1 VFSLSLAVPGH
12 YAVFSSKDGTGGLGA
27 VPSVLEKSRTDCCRW
42 PSDGTLERVE
52 DKPLTTHPHSFTNS
66 SSNQKPFGTDYL
78 YYMQMHFRLLF
89 AKNWCWLWRRRW
101 VSYGGGYEY
110 TASSRSIP
118 SPRTRLTITRYL
130 SKYSRT
136 TLYQ

>member
-1 VFSLSLAVPGH
+1 MVFSLSLAVPGH

-42 PSDGTLERVE
+42 PSDGTLEGVE

-78 YYMQMHFRLLF
+78 YYMQMHFMLDLS
-89 AKNWCWLWRRRW
+89 WRRGKRT
-101 VSYGGGYEY
+101 STYGAAAKLVMRILTCLFIYS
-110 TASSRSIP
+110 T
-118 SPRTRLTITRYL
+118 RT
-130 SKYSRT
+130 
-136 TLYQ
+136 QEVE